1 MARSWSRFGFLLAG
15 IVLTVLVLVILIA
28 VGVLPVKTERTTV
41 ADRANGGLTALQIFQ
56 KDAAGVVEVRARFS
70 TAGNG
75 TSSSSGQGLGSGFL
89 VSNDGY
95 IITNAHVITNDGL
108 AADSVAVVFR
118 NENGSSAGS
127 TRVPADV
134 VGGDEST
141 DVALLK
147 IDPSKAPALH
157 PLTLGDSA
165 GVLVGEPVVAI
176 GNPLGLSFSLTS
188 GIVSATNRNLQAPDG
203 SVIPDGIQTDAAINS
218 GNSGGPLIDSS
229 GKVIGVNT
237 QIITQSGGSQ
247 GLGFAVPIA
256 TAVDVMDQLKTSGT
270 VAHAY
275 LGVSGQTL
283 SADLAEAL
291 GVSADQGVLVMTVSA
306 GSPAAQA
313 GITGGH
319 QHVMLQG
326 QPFLTGG
333 DVIEAIDGKAVIS
346 SQDLAAA
353 IARHKPGDTITL
365 TVLSGGQT
373 QQVKVTLAV
382 RPTGA

>member
-1 MARSWSRFGFLLAG
+1 MAKTSSRFAYLLAG
-15 IVLTVLVLVILIA
+15 IFLTLLVLVILVA
-28 VGVLPVKTERTTV
+28 LGVLPVKTEQTTTTT
-41 ADRANGGLTALQIFQ
+41 ATGGLTPLQIFQ
-56 KDAAGVVEVRARFS
+56 KDAAGVVEVRARFLS
-70 TAGNG
+70 PG
-75 TSSSSGQGLGSGFL
+75 SSSSAGQGLGSGFL
-89 VSNDGY
+89 VSMDGY
-95 IITNAHVITNDGL
+95 IITNAHVITNDGV
-108 AADSVAVVFR
+108 AADSVEVVFR
-118 NENGSSAGS
+118 SANGSSATT
-127 TRVPADV
+127 TRVPANV

-157 PLTLGDSA
+157 PLTLGDSS

-176 GNPLGLSFSLTS
+176 GNPLGLSFTLTS

-218 GNSGGPLIDSS
+218 GNSGGPLIDMS
-229 GKVIGVNT
+229 GTVIGVNT

-291 GVSADQGVLVMTVSA
+291 GVSASQGVLVMAVSP

-313 GITGGH
+313 GITGGD
-319 QHVMLQG
+319 QRIMLQG

-333 DVIEAIDGKAVIS
+333 DVIEAIDGKAIAS

-353 IARHKPGDTITL
+353 VARRKPGDTMTL
-365 TVLSGGQT
+365 TVLRGGQP
-373 QQVKVTLAV
+373 QQVEATLAV

>member
-1 MARSWSRFGFLLAG
+1 VAKASSRFAYVLAG
-15 IVLTVLVLVILIA
+15 IFITLLVLVILVA
-28 VGVLPVKTERTTV
+28 LGVLPVKSEQST
-41 ADRANGGLTALQIFQ
+41 ADAGAETSLTPLQIFQ
-56 KDAAGVVEVRARFS
+56 KDAPGVVEVRARFLS
-70 TAGNG
+70 PG
-75 TSSSSGQGLGSGFL
+75 SSSSAGQGLGSGFL
-89 VSNDGY
+89 VSTDGY
-95 IITNAHVITNDGL
+95 IITNAHVITNDGV
-108 AADSVAVVFR
+108 AADSVEVVFR
-118 NENGSSAGS
+118 SENGASAS
-127 TRVPADV
+127 TSRVPASV

-141 DVALLK
+141 DVAVLK

-176 GNPLGLSFSLTS
+176 GNPLGLSFTLTS

-218 GNSGGPLIDSS
+218 GNSGGPLIDMS

-283 SADLAEAL
+283 SADLADAL
-291 GVSADQGVLVMTVSA
+291 GMSASQGVLVMAVSP

-313 GITGGH
+313 GIAGGH
-319 QHVMLQG
+319 QHIMLQG

-333 DVIEAIDGKAVIS
+333 DVIEAIDGKAIMS
-346 SQDLAAA
+346 SQDLAATV
-353 IARHKPGDTITL
+353 ARHKPSDTITL
-365 TVLSGGQT
+365 TVLRGGQ
-373 QQVKVTLAV
+373 QQELKATLAV

>member
-1 MARSWSRFGFLLAG
+1 MAKSSSRIAFLIAG
-15 IVLTVLVLVILIA
+15 VLLTLLVLVILVAI
-28 VGVLPVKTERTTV
+28 GILPVKTEQT
-41 ADRANGGLTALQIFQ
+41 AAAPSPAAASALTPLQIFQ
-56 KDAAGVVEVRARFS
+56 KDAAGVVEVRARFLS
-70 TAGNG
+70 PG
-75 TSSSSGQGLGSGFL
+75 SSSSAGQGLGSGFL

-95 IITNAHVITNDGL
+95 IITNAHVITNDGV
-108 AADSVAVVFR
+108 AAGSVEVVFR
-118 NENGSSAGS
+118 SESGSSAGT
-127 TRVPADV
+127 TRVPASV

-141 DVALLK
+141 DIAVLK
-147 IDPSKAPALH
+147 IDPSAAPALH

-165 GVLVGEPVVAI
+165 AVLVGEPVVAI
-176 GNPLGLSFSLTS
+176 GNPLGLSFTLTS

-218 GNSGGPLIDSS
+218 GNSGGPLIDMS

-291 GVSADQGVLVMTVSA
+291 GVSASQGVLVMTVSP
-306 GSPAAQA
+306 GSPAALA
-313 GITGGH
+313 GITGGN
-319 QHVMLQG
+319 QHILLQG

-333 DVIEAIDGKAVIS
+333 DVIEAIDGKAIVS
-346 SQDLAAA
+346 SKDLAAVV
-353 IARHKPGDTITL
+353 ARHKPGDTITL
-365 TVLSGGQT
+365 TVLRGD
-373 QQVKVTLAV
+373 QQQQIEATLAV

>member
-1 MARSWSRFGFLLAG
+1 MVDGHRPLDACRSITMARSSATFGVLLAG
-15 IVLTVLVLVILIA
+15 ILLTLLVLVILVAI
-28 VGVLPVKTERTTV
+28 GVLPVKTVRT
-41 ADRANGGLTALQIFQ
+41 AAASAGAAGGLTPLQIFQ

-70 TAGNG
+70 GAG
-75 TSSSSGQGLGSGFL
+75 SSSASGQGLGSGFL

-95 IITNAHVITNDGL
+95 IITNAHVITSDGL
-108 AADSVAVVFR
+108 AADSVVVAFR
-118 NENGSSAGS
+118 SENGSSAGT
-127 TRVPADV
+127 TRVPASV

-157 PLTLGDSA
+157 PLALGDSA
-165 GVLVGEPVVAI
+165 GVRVGEPVVAI

-203 SVIPDGIQTDAAINS
+203 SVIPDGIQIDAAINS
-218 GNSGGPLIDSS
+218 GDSGGPLIDSS

-237 QIITQSGGSQ
+237 QIISQSGGSQ

-256 TAVDVMDQLKTSGT
+256 TAVDVMDQLKASGT

-291 GVSADQGVLVMTVSA
+291 GVRASQGVLVMRVSP
-306 GSPAAQA
+306 GSPAA
-313 GITGGH
+313 
-319 QHVMLQG
+319 
-326 QPFLTGG
+326 
-333 DVIEAIDGKAVIS
+333 
-346 SQDLAAA
+346 
-353 IARHKPGDTITL
+353 
-365 TVLSGGQT
+365 
-373 QQVKVTLAV
+373 
-382 RPTGA
+382 

>member
-1 MARSWSRFGFLLAG
+1 VAKASSRFAYVLAG
-15 IVLTVLVLVILIA
+15 IFITLLVLVILVA
-28 VGVLPVKTERTTV
+28 LGVLPVKSEQST
-41 ADRANGGLTALQIFQ
+41 ADAGAETSLTPLQIFQ
-56 KDAAGVVEVRARFS
+56 KDAPGVVEVRARFLS
-70 TAGNG
+70 PG
-75 TSSSSGQGLGSGFL
+75 SSSSAGQGLGSGFL
-89 VSNDGY
+89 VSTDGY
-95 IITNAHVITNDGL
+95 IITNAHVITNDGV
-108 AADSVAVVFR
+108 AADSVEVVFR
-118 NENGSSAGS
+118 SENGASAS
-127 TRVPADV
+127 TSRVPASV

-141 DVALLK
+141 DVAVLK

-165 GVLVGEPVVAI
+165 GVRVGEPVVAI
-176 GNPLGLSFSLTS
+176 GNPLGLSFTLTS

-218 GNSGGPLIDSS
+218 GNSGGPLIDMS

-283 SADLAEAL
+283 SADLADAL
-291 GVSADQGVLVMTVSA
+291 GMSASQGVLVMAVSP

-313 GITGGH
+313 GIAGGH
-319 QHVMLQG
+319 QHIMLQG

-333 DVIEAIDGKAVIS
+333 DVIEAIDGKAIMS
-346 SQDLAAA
+346 SQDLAATV
-353 IARHKPGDTITL
+353 ARHKPSDTITL
-365 TVLSGGQT
+365 TVLRGGQ
-373 QQVKVTLAV
+373 QQELKATLAV

>member
-1 MARSWSRFGFLLAG
+1 M
-15 IVLTVLVLVILIA
+15 
-28 VGVLPVKTERTTV
+28 
-41 ADRANGGLTALQIFQ
+41 
-56 KDAAGVVEVRARFS
+56 
-70 TAGNG
+70 
-75 TSSSSGQGLGSGFL
+75 
-89 VSNDGY
+89 
-95 IITNAHVITNDGL
+95 
-108 AADSVAVVFR
+108 VFR
-118 NENGSSAGS
+118 SENGSSAAS
-127 TRVPADV
+127 TRVPASV
-134 VGGDEST
+134 VGGDQST

-147 IDPSKAPALH
+147 IDPSKAPVLH
-157 PLTLGDSA
+157 SLTLGDSA
-165 GVLVGEPVVAI
+165 GVRVGEPVVAI

-218 GNSGGPLIDSS
+218 GNSGGPLIDAS

-291 GVSADQGVLVMTVSA
+291 GMSASQGVLVLTVSP
-306 GSPAAQA
+306 GSPAALA
-313 GITGGH
+313 GITGGN
-319 QHVMLQG
+319 QHIMLQG

-333 DVIEAIDGKAVIS
+333 DVIEAIDGKAIVS

-353 IARHKPGDTITL
+353 VARHKPGDTITL
-365 TVLSGGQT
+365 TVLRSGQP
-373 QQVKVTLAV
+373 QQVKATLAV
-382 RPTGA
+382 RPNGA

>member
-1 MARSWSRFGFLLAG
+1 VAKASSRFAYVLAG
-15 IVLTVLVLVILIA
+15 IFITLLVLVILVA
-28 VGVLPVKTERTTV
+28 LGVLPVKSEQST
-41 ADRANGGLTALQIFQ
+41 ADAGAETSLTPLQIFQ
-56 KDAAGVVEVRARFS
+56 KDAPGVVEVRARFLS
-70 TAGNG
+70 PG
-75 TSSSSGQGLGSGFL
+75 SSSSAGQGLGSGFL
-89 VSNDGY
+89 VSTDGY
-95 IITNAHVITNDGL
+95 IITNAHVITNDGV
-108 AADSVAVVFR
+108 AADSVEVVFR
-118 NENGSSAGS
+118 SENGASAS
-127 TRVPADV
+127 TSRVPASV

-141 DVALLK
+141 DVAVLK

-176 GNPLGLSFSLTS
+176 GNPLGLSFTLTS

-218 GNSGGPLIDSS
+218 GNSGGPLIDMS

-283 SADLAEAL
+283 SADLADAL
-291 GVSADQGVLVMTVSA
+291 GMSASQGVLVMAVSP

-313 GITGGH
+313 GIAGGH
-319 QHVMLQG
+319 QHIMLQG

-333 DVIEAIDGKAVIS
+333 DVIEAIDGKAIMS
-346 SQDLAAA
+346 SQDLAATV
-353 IARHKPGDTITL
+353 ARHKPGDTITL
-365 TVLSGGQT
+365 TVLRGGQ
-373 QQVKVTLAV
+373 QQELKATLAV